1 MTFPAP
7 PGAHPHR
14 HNPMSWLPEIEEIH
28 RRRKLAEACGGA
40 AAVEKHHAA
49 GKYTVRERIARL
61 LDAGSFQEVGKLAGR
76 ARYDAAGKLAAFEP
90 APYVM
95 GIGRLDGRPVAVG
108 GEDYTIRAGT
118 GFGSDRRKGG
128 QGGFIEDLAF
138 EYRIPLV
145 NLIDGT
151 GGTVNTAKR
160 KGYTVVPGYGQDGCE
175 RSTELLGIVPVVSA
189 VMGTTAGGPSMRAI
203 LAHWSIMVKHSGQI
217 FAAGPPVVERAFG
230 TPISK
235 EGLGGTQVAV
245 DAAGTIDNTA
255 EDEEDCFRQI
265 RRFLSYM
272 PTNVWELP
280 PELATGDPVDRCEDE
295 LASIIPRSGREAY
308 HMKKLVAM
316 VADRG
321 SVFELQPSFGRAVI
335 TALARMG
342 GKVVG
347 IVANNPMFG
356 GIMDYRAARKQGHFV
371 ELCDMFNIPLI
382 FFADIPGL
390 MVGAESEAH
399 AILREGVR
407 ARYIGFQVSV
417 PVFTVIVRKCYGVAG
432 GGVIDRRGLNFKIAW
447 PSANWGSLPLEGGV
461 KAAYRAEIE
470 AASDPVQRE
479 REIEEELRQLASPFR
494 TAEAFAVEDLI
505 DPRETRPYLCRFI
518 DALQPRLRTQLG
530 PKLKAGVRP

>member
-1 MTFPAP
+1 MTFPP
-7 PGAHPHR
+7 PRGAR
-14 HNPMSWLPEIEEIH
+14 LYWRNPMSWIPEIEEIH

-40 AAVEKHHAA
+40 AAVAKHHAN
-49 GKYTVRERIARL
+49 GKLTVRERIAQL

-76 ARYDAAGKLAAFEP
+76 ARYDAAGKLTAFEP

-95 GIGRLDGRPVAVG
+95 GVGRLDGRPVAVG

-128 QGGFIEDLAF
+128 QGGFIEDLAC
-138 EYRIPLV
+138 EYRIPLI

-189 VMGTTAGGPSMRAI
+189 VMGTAAGGPSMRAI
-203 LAHWSIMVKHSGQI
+203 LAHWSIMVKRTGQI

-230 TPISK
+230 TRVSK
-235 EGLGGTQVAV
+235 EELGGTPVAV
-245 DAAGTIDNTA
+245 DAAGTIDNAA

-280 PELATGDPVDRCEDE
+280 PELPTGDPVDRCEDE
-295 LASIIPRSGREAY
+295 LASIVPRSEREAFN
-308 HMKKLVAM
+308 MKKLVAL

-347 IVANNPMFG
+347 IIGNNPMFG
-356 GIMDYRAARKQGHFV
+356 GIMDYKAARKQGHFI

-390 MVGAESEAH
+390 MVGAESEGH

-447 PSANWGSLPLEGGV
+447 PSASWGSLPLEGGV

-470 AASDPVQRE
+470 AASDPAQRE

-505 DPRETRPYLCRFI
+505 DPRETRPYLCQFI

>member
-1 MTFPAP
+1 
-7 PGAHPHR
+7 
-14 HNPMSWLPEIEEIH
+14 MSWQPEIDDIH
-28 RRRKLAEACGGA
+28 RRRKLAEECGGPE
-40 AAVEKHHAA
+40 AVAKHHAA
-49 GKYTVRERIARL
+49 GKLTVRERIAQL
-61 LDAGSFQEVGKLAGR
+61 LDANSFREVGKLAGR
-76 ARYDAAGKLAAFEP
+76 ATYDKAGNLKSFEP

-95 GIGRLDGRPVAVG
+95 GIGRIDGRPVAIG

-151 GGTVNTAKR
+151 GGTVNTARR

-175 RSTELLGIVPVVSA
+175 RSAELLGIVPVVSA

-203 LAHWSIMVKHSGQI
+203 LSHWSVMVKGRGQI

-230 TPISK
+230 DKLTK
-235 EGLGGTQVAV
+235 EELGGTKIAV
-245 DAAGTIDNTA
+245 DTAGTIDNVA
-255 EDEEDCFRQI
+255 EDETDCFNQI

-272 PTNVWELP
+272 PANVWELP
-280 PELATGDPVDRCEDE
+280 PEAATGDPVDRCEDA
-295 LASIIPRSGREAY
+295 LAGIIPREARQAY
-308 HMKKLVAM
+308 DMKKLLRLV
-316 VADRG
+316 VDRD
-321 SVFELQPSFGRAVI
+321 SLFEIQPTFGKALI
-335 TALARMG
+335 TALARMN

-356 GIMDYRAARKQGHFV
+356 GIMDYKAARKQTHFV
-371 ELCDMFNIPLI
+371 ELCDMFNIPLV

-390 MVGAESEAH
+390 MVGVESEAQ

-407 ARYIGFQVSV
+407 ARYVGFQVSV

-432 GGVIDRRGLNFKIAW
+432 GGVIDRKGLNFKIAW
-447 PSANWGSLPLEGGV
+447 PSANWGSLPVEGGV
-461 KAAYRAEIE
+461 KAAYRREIE
-470 AASDPVQRE
+470 AAPDPAARE
-479 REIEEELRQLASPFR
+479 KEIEEELRQLASPFR

-505 DPRETRPYLCRFI
+505 DPRETRPYLCQFI
-518 DALQPRLRTQLG
+518 DALQPRLKTQLG